1 MSAEGRER
9 AGGSLRER
17 LGCLLIAAPVVLL
30 ATGWLFLDVRTW
42 LSAVG
47 TLFLVCGA
55 LYRFV
60 RPAGTP
66 GRN

>member
-1 MSAEGRER
+1 MTEPGRPTEPTPV
-9 AGGSLRER
+9 REKI
-17 LGCLLIAAPVVLL
+17 GCVLIGAPVLLL

-47 TLFLVCGA
+47 TLFLVTGA

-60 RPAGTP
+60 RPAD
-66 GRN
+66 